1 MGPFFQFSFL
11 LWGSYGPIWAQWF
24 RKLMWRFIK
33 GVSEPKA
40 AETPAPKPKGR
51 PKKQQLDPEPV
62 DLLEAQV
69 RQKGSLKRQ
78 FDQLSSQF
86 DELKASLAKPQD
98 SAIKISK

>member
-1 MGPFFQFSFL
+1 
-11 LWGSYGPIWAQWF
+11 
-24 RKLMWRFIK
+24 MWRFIK

-62 DLLEAQV
+62 DLPEAQV